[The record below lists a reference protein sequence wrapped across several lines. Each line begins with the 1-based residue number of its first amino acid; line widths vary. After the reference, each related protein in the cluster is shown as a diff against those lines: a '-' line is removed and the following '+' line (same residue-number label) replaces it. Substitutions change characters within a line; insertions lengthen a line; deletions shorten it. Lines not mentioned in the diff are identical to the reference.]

1 MVATVPGS
9 SHYQYF
15 VEVERDARG
24 RFGDKAEL
32 RQTFIEALKEEFA
45 RTCLKEEMLAEVEE
59 FLVHLTV
66 RGRSID
72 SYGFK
77 FDEYIIFTHDP
88 ATLEP
93 TWSKDQK
100 IILENFGLLRQGV
113 EVKASEGILRYD
125 VRNVGINYKD
135 AAQKFID
142 PIQISRFKSTKGDA
156 YE

>member
-1 MVATVPGS
+1 MPGS
-9 SHYQYF
+9 SHYQSF
-15 VEVERDARG
+15 VEVEKDARG
-24 RFGDKAEL
+24 RFGDEAEL
-32 RQTFIEALKEEFA
+32 RQAFIETLKEEFA
-45 RTCLKEEMLAEVEE
+45 RTCSKEEMLTEVEE

-72 SYGFK
+72 SYRFK

-88 ATLEP
+88 ATLKP

-100 IILENFGLLRQGV
+100 IILETFGLLRQGV
-113 EVKASEGILRYD
+113 EVKASEGILRYV
-125 VRNVGINYKD
+125 VRNVGVNYKD

-142 PIQISRFKSTKGDA
+142 SIQISRIKSTNGDA